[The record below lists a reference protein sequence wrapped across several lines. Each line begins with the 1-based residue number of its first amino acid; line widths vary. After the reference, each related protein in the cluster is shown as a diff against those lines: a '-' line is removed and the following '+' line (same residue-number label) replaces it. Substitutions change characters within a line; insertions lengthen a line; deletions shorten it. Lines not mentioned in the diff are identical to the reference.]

1 MRVILPFLFYVPWA
15 LTVYGSPML
24 GFYATT
30 GFVLYHYSMKARVMK
45 RLGDD
50 PTIIFGH
57 YTNKDGEAP
66 DHEEAASRSCEG
78 QGEAQEDEAS
88 EEEEEVLRPYTWGIS
103 SWTYTD

>member
-57 YTNKDGEAP
+57 YNKDGEAP
-66 DHEEAASRSCEG
+66 DHEEAASRSCQG
-78 QGEAQEDEAS
+78 QGEAQADEAS
-88 EEEEEVLRPYTWGIS
+88 EEEEVLRPYKWGIS
-103 SWTYTD
+103 SWTYSD

>member
-57 YTNKDGEAP
+57 YNKDGEAP